1 MSEVR
6 KETFKAEDGN
16 YYEYY
21 QHFSDDGDPIAVTGC
36 GHRPYLHDWNNEL
49 VVRDSDDYDPI
60 SSGLSWFLDNE

>member
-6 KETFKAEDGN
+6 KEIFKAENGN
-16 YYEYY
+16 YYEHYL
-21 QHFSDDGDPIAVTGC
+21 HFNDDGEHIAVTG
-36 GHRPYLHDWNNEL
+36 GLFPHLHDWNNEL

>member
-6 KETFKAEDGN
+6 KETFKAENGN
-16 YYEYY
+16 YYEHWRHYN
-21 QHFSDDGDPIAVTGC
+21 DDGDPIAVTGDT
-36 GHRPYLHDWNNEL
+36 GPYLHNWNNEL